1 MTFALADV
9 AKALGLPETMP
20 EVRVAG
26 WSTDTRTL
34 APGDLFFAL
43 KGPSFDGSAFVE
55 EAAARGAV
63 GAVVGQ
69 APCLRR
75 APSPPVPESSA
86 GRSERPPQPERLPYL
101 VVPDV
106 LRALQKLAAWARG
119 EWGGDIVAITG
130 SAGKTSTKDV
140 IADLLST
147 RLSVGCT
154 AGNLNNHI
162 GVPLSLLRLPA
173 DARIGVIEIG
183 MNHAG
188 EIRDLVQIARPRIAV
203 VTNIGYAHAEGFD
216 DGIEGVARAKRELV
230 EALPQDGV
238 AVLNAD
244 DPRVSR
250 FEYPVEMVTFGI
262 DHPADIRADEIGFT
276 DSGARFRVDGVEF
289 TTELSGRH
297 AVLNILAGLAVARV
311 YGLAAADL
319 VDAVARLKPGKM
331 RGERISYR
339 GILILNDSY
348 NSNPDAARAMLD
360 VLRDTP
366 AERRVAVLG
375 EMLELGRWSETLH
388 RDVGRYAAQCGVSVL
403 MGIRGAARALV
414 DAAVKAGLPEAAAYF
429 FDDPESAGER
439 LRGIL
444 REGDAVLFKGSRGT
458 RVEKALERFMG

>member
-1 MTFALADV
+1 MEFFLSQIASALD
-9 AKALGLPETMP
+9 LTEPLPD
-20 EVRVAG
+20 VRVTG

-43 KGPSFDGSAFVE
+43 KGPSFDGAAFVE
-55 EAAARGAV
+55 EAFRRGAV
-63 GAVVGQ
+63 GVVSET
-69 APCLRR
+69 A
-75 APSPPVPESSA
+75 SA
-86 GRSERPPQPERLPYL
+86 GTVL

-106 LRALQKLAAWARG
+106 LCALQKLAAWARA

-147 RLSVGCT
+147 RLAAGRTS
-154 AGNLNNHI
+154 GNLNNHI
-162 GVPLSLLRLPA
+162 GVPLSLLRLPEN
-173 DARIGVIEIG
+173 ARVGVIEIG

-188 EIRDLVQIARPRIAV
+188 EIRDLAQIARPRIAV
-203 VTNIGYAHAEGFD
+203 VTNIGYAHVENFE
-216 DGIEGVARAKRELV
+216 DGIDGVARAKRELV
-230 EALPQDGV
+230 EALPGGGI

-244 DPRVSR
+244 DPRASR
-250 FEYPVEMVTFGI
+250 IEYRGKIVTFGI
-262 DHPADIRADEIGFT
+262 DHPADIRAEEVVYGEA
-276 DSGARFRVDGVEF
+276 SVRFRVDGVLF
-289 TTELSGRH
+289 TTELLGRH

-311 YGLAAADL
+311 YGIATSNL

-331 RGERISYR
+331 RGERTFYR

-366 AERRVAVLG
+366 AQRRVAVLG

-429 FDDPESAGER
+429 FDTPESAGEH
-439 LRGIL
+439 LRGIAQ
-444 REGDAVLFKGSRGT
+444 EGDAVLFKGSRGT
-458 RVEKALERFMG
+458 RVEKALERFMA